1 MRISVA
7 NAHAMRLIDWQIQ
20 SSPHVRG
27 TLETLAQLVFER
39 GIIPACARDTCRVAG
54 SPACRGDHLR
64 MCGEHGAVVV
74 ELDCSKIPRDQL
86 SRLEHQSGGY
96 PRLFIPDYPRACGAN
111 RKRFEGFGGGY
122 GSSPRVR
129 GKPCG
134 RFQCVG
140 YLRIIPARARQTT
153 SASRPTPTATD
164 HPPVNRTPIVGLE

>member
-1 MRISVA
+1 MNR
-7 NAHAMRLIDWQIQ
+7 NASAAGR
-20 SSPHVRG
+20 
-27 TLETLAQLVFER
+27 
-39 GIIPACARDTCRVAG
+39 IIPARAGQTASTSPSRCR
-54 SPACRGDHLR
+54 S
-64 MCGEHGAVVV
+64 
-74 ELDCSKIPRDQL
+74 
-86 SRLEHQSGGY
+86 
-96 PRLFIPDYPRACGAN
+96 PDYPRACGAN

-122 GSSPRVR
+122 GSSPRVRGKRGTKPIGTVRRRIIPARAGQTRVGRHKRPRFPDHPRACGANMSEDEILDPQNGSSPRVR